1 MARRN
6 PIDSNKH
13 TCCRVTRRYT
23 HLQHY
28 LTNAM
33 SSLLSCVS
41 LSLFVVL
48 ASFGAIAQD
57 KKAPEKAAGAT
68 VSTSVPKHNCVRPD
82 APGKFESDGQ
92 QKLFVKQMDGYR
104 DCLMAFRNDMNKLA
118 QAHIDAANAAID
130 EFNSFVNMINK
141 K

>member
-1 MARRN
+1 
-6 PIDSNKH
+6 
-13 TCCRVTRRYT
+13 
-23 HLQHY
+23 
-28 LTNAM
+28 M

-57 KKAPEKAAGAT
+57 KKAVEKATSAT
-68 VSTSVPKHNCVRPD
+68 VSTAVPKHNCVRPD

-92 QKLFVKQMDGYR
+92 QKLFVKQVDGYR

-118 QAHIDAANAAID
+118 QAHIDAANGAIED
-130 EFNSFVNMINK
+130 FNSFVNTINK

>member
-1 MARRN
+1 MM
-6 PIDSNKH
+6 
-13 TCCRVTRRYT
+13 T
-23 HLQHY
+23 
-28 LTNAM
+28 
-33 SSLLSCVS
+33 
-41 LSLFVVL
+41 LFVALSPIV
-48 ASFGAIAQD
+48 ASAQD
-57 KKAPEKAAGAT
+57 TKPPEKATAAA
-68 VSTSVPKHNCVRPD
+68 VPKHNCMRPD

>member
-1 MARRN
+1 
-6 PIDSNKH
+6 
-13 TCCRVTRRYT
+13 
-23 HLQHY
+23 
-28 LTNAM
+28 M
-33 SSLLSCVS
+33 SFLLSCVS

-57 KKAPEKAAGAT
+57 KKAPEKATGAT
-68 VSTSVPKHNCVRPD
+68 ASTAVPKHNCVRPD

-92 QKLFVKQMDGYR
+92 QKLFVKQVDGYR

-118 QAHIDAANAAID
+118 QAHIDAANAATED
-130 EFNSFVNMINK
+130 FNSFVNTINK